1 MLRFLHSSDWQ
12 LGMSRRFLAG
22 EAQERFAAARL
33 DAISAIGELARRT
46 GAAFVVVAGDVFE
59 TNQVSARTLARALD
73 KLATVPVP
81 VYLLPGNHDPLDAGS
96 IYRQAAFLRAC
107 PPHVRVLDGEDPRRV
122 PEVDGVELL
131 GAPWPGK
138 HPAEDLCA
146 RALARAAPPERGIR
160 RILVGHGIVDAL
172 DPARERLE
180 AISLAGLEAALA
192 SGRCAYVALG
202 DRHSATAL
210 GARGAVRYSGAPEPT
225 DFDEIASG
233 RVLEVEL
240 GDEGDPLVQE
250 HAIGTWS
257 FRYLERELT
266 GEEDLRGLEQVLREI
281 PAKDRCV
288 AKLALRGALSLEE
301 TAALEALLEDLRA
314 SFAALLRHERA
325 EALSLRPETLDP
337 QALALSGYALQTWRA
352 LEGEAAGEGEAAAIA
367 RDALVLFHR
376 LARESER

>member
-1 MLRFLHSSDWQ
+1 MIRFLHSSDWQ

-33 DAISAIGELARRT
+33 DAISAIGELARRS

-59 TNQVSARTLARALD
+59 TNQVSARTLARAMD
-73 KLATVPVP
+73 KLAGVPVP

-96 IYRQAAFLRAC
+96 IYRQAAFLKLC
-107 PPHVRVLDGEDPRRV
+107 PPHVRVLDSEEPRRV
-122 PEVDGVELL
+122 PEAEGVELL

-146 RALARAAPPERGIR
+146 RALARAPQPAPGVR
-160 RILVGHGIVDAL
+160 RVLVGHGIVDAL
-172 DPARERLE
+172 DPVRERLV
-180 AISLAGLEAALA
+180 AISLAGLESALA
-192 SGRCAYVALG
+192 QGRCHYVALG

-210 GARGAVRYSGAPEPT
+210 GTRGAVRYSGAPEPT
-225 DFDEIASG
+225 DFDEIAAG

-240 GDEGDPLVQE
+240 TEDGGPRVQE
-250 HAIGTWS
+250 HVLGTWS
-257 FRYLERELT
+257 FRYLEREL
-266 GEEDLRGLEQVLREI
+266 GSAEDLRALEQELREL

-301 TAALEALLEDLRA
+301 TAALEELLEALRA
-314 SFAALLRHERA
+314 SFAAVLRHERA

-337 QALALSGYALQTWRA
+337 HALALTGYALEAWRA
-352 LEGEAAGEGEAAAIA
+352 LEAEVALDGEDAAIA

-376 LARESER
+376 LAREGER

>member
-1 MLRFLHSSDWQ
+1 MIRFLHSSDWQ

-33 DAISAIGELARRT
+33 DAIPAIGELARRT
-46 GAAFVVVAGDVFE
+46 RASFLVVAGDVFE

-73 KLATVPVP
+73 KLAAVPVP

-96 IYRQAAFLRAC
+96 VYRQAAFRRGC
-107 PPHVRVLDGEDPRRV
+107 PSHVRVLESETPLRV
-122 PEVDGVELL
+122 PEAPEVELL
-131 GAPWPGK
+131 AAPWPGK

-146 RALARAAPPERGIR
+146 RALARAPLPPAGIR

-192 SGRCAYVALG
+192 EERCHYVALG

-210 GARGAVRYSGAPEPT
+210 GERGAVRYSGAPEPT
-225 DFDEIASG
+225 DFDEVAAG
-233 RVLEVEL
+233 RVLEVCL
-240 GDEGDPLVQE
+240 GAGPRPQVSE
-250 HAIGTWS
+250 HRIGTWS
-257 FRYLERELT
+257 FRYLEHELQ
-266 GEEDLRGLEQVLREI
+266 GADDLRALEQGLRALPE
-281 PAKDRCV
+281 KDRCV
-288 AKLALRGALSLEE
+288 VKLALRGALSLEE
-301 TAALEALLEDLRA
+301 SSALEALLEELRA

-325 EALSLRPETLDP
+325 EALTLRPDTLDP
-337 QALALSGYALQTWRA
+337 QTLALSGYALLAWRA
-352 LEGEAAGEGEAAAIA
+352 LEAEAQSEGEVAATA

-376 LARESER
+376 LAREGER

>member
-1 MLRFLHSSDWQ
+1 MIRFLHSSDWQ

-33 DAISAIGELARRT
+33 DAISAIGALAQRT

-96 IYRQAAFLRAC
+96 IYRQAAFQKHC
-107 PPHVRVLDGEDPRRV
+107 PPHVRVLDDEEPRRV

-146 RALARAAPPERGIR
+146 RALARAPQPAAGLQ

-180 AISLAGLEAALA
+180 AISLAGLESAIAL
-192 SGRCAYVALG
+192 GRCHYVALG

-210 GARGAVRYSGAPEPT
+210 GERGVVRYSGSPEPT
-225 DFDEIASG
+225 DFDEIAAG

-240 GDEGDPLVQE
+240 GDEGHAFVCE

-266 GEEDLRGLEQVLREI
+266 GVEDLRALEQVLREI

-301 TAALEALLEDLRA
+301 TAALESLLEGLSA
-314 SFAALLRHERA
+314 SYAALLRHERV

-337 QALALSGYALQTWRA
+337 RSLALSGYALEAWRG
-352 LEGEAAGEGEAAAIA
+352 LEAESAGEGEAAAIA